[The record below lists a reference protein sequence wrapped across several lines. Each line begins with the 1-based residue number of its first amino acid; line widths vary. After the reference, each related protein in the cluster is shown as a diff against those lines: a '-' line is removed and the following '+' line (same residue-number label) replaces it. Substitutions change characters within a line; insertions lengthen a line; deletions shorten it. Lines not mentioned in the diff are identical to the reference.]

1 MFNRLKI
8 DSRNFP
14 DFTGN
19 EFGDCRA
26 QFCHHISHSL
36 VYSEDNYVLAHV
48 NSSGLKTLNDQSI
61 SSMKPKI

>member
-14 DFTGN
+14 DFTGI
-19 EFGDCRA
+19 EFGDSRA

-48 NSSGLKTLNDQSI
+48 NSSGSKTLND
-61 SSMKPKI
+61 